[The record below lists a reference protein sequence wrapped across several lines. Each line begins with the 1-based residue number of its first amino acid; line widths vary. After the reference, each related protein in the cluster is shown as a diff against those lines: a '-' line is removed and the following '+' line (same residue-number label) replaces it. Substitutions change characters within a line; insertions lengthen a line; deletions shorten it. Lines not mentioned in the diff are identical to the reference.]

1 MTVLQLFKSIDPD
14 VFVEEYAKYEGL
26 CEQVMF
32 DKDVPLE
39 NKGSVFS
46 ELMKNTKEL
55 FIRIRDEEIP
65 KKNKRES
72 IVFSVPVEDSS
83 LLNSFLV
90 HKEDLDNYIEEGN
103 LPETYAYE
111 FEDVRNILDYTVS
124 EACRHIIDDDIR
136 IAMSIFYEITFF
148 GYSMDK
154 RDDKIQSI
162 GYELEEALKEIKAGN
177 IIKYSSAEDVFSNLG
192 VRDKRTDFE
201 KTFDKEKAHVKNEYW
216 KQVKSILYALEK
228 YYFGLGRYYE

>member
-1 MTVLQLFKSIDPD
+1 MTVLHLFNSIDPD
-14 VFVEEYAKYEGL
+14 VFAEEYAKYEGI
-26 CEQVMF
+26 CERVMF

-46 ELMKNTKEL
+46 ELMKNIKEL
-55 FIRIRDEEIP
+55 FVRIRDEEIP

-72 IVFSVPVEDSS
+72 VVFSIPVEDSS
-83 LLNSFLV
+83 LLDSFLV
-90 HKEDLDNYIEEGN
+90 YKEDLDNYIEGDN

-124 EACRHIIDDDIR
+124 EACRHIIGDDIR

-154 RDDKIQSI
+154 REDKIQSI
-162 GYELEEALKEIKAGN
+162 GYELEEALKEIKARN
-177 IIKYSSAEDVFSNLG
+177 IIKYSSAENIFSNLG
-192 VRDKRTDFE
+192 VRDKRTGFE
-201 KTFDKEKAHVKNEYW
+201 KTFDKKKAHIENEYR
-216 KQVKSILYALEK
+216 KQIKNIIFGLERK
-228 YYFGLGRYYE
+228 YYR

>member
-14 VFVEEYAKYEGL
+14 VFAEEYAKYEGL
-26 CEQVMF
+26 CEQIMF

-46 ELMKNTKEL
+46 ELMKKIKEL
-55 FIRIRDEEIP
+55 FVRIRDEEIP

-90 HKEDLDNYIEEGN
+90 HKEDLDNYIEGGN

-111 FEDVRNILDYTVS
+111 FEDIRNILDYTVS

-154 RDDKIQSI
+154 REDKIQSI
-162 GYELEEALKEIKAGN
+162 SYELEEALKEIKAGN
-177 IIKYSSAEDVFSNLG
+177 IIKYSSAEDIFSNLG

-201 KTFDKEKAHVKNEYW
+201 KAFDKEKAHIENEYW
-216 KQVKSILYALEK
+216 KQFKSILFGLEK
-228 YYFGLGRYYE
+228 KYHK

>member
-14 VFVEEYAKYEGL
+14 VFAKEYAKYEGI
-26 CEQVMF
+26 CERVMF
-32 DKDVPLE
+32 DREIPLE
-39 NKGSVFS
+39 NKGIVFS
-46 ELMKNTKEL
+46 EHLKKIKDL
-55 FIRIRDEEIP
+55 FVHIRDEEIP

-90 HKEDLDNYIEEGN
+90 HKEYLDNYIEEGN

-154 RDDKIQSI
+154 REDKIQSI

-177 IIKYSSAEDVFSNLG
+177 IIKYSSAEDVFSNIG

-201 KTFDKEKAHVKNEYW
+201 KTFDKKKAHIKNEYW
-216 KQVKSILYALEK
+216 KQIKGIIFSLERK
-228 YYFGLGRYYE
+228 YRRE